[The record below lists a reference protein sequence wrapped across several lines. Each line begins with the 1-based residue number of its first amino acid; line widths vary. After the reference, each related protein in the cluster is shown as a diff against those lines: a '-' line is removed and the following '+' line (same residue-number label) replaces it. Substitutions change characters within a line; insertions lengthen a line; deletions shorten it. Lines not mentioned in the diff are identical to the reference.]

1 MVNDFVKDC
10 DYICTFLLF
19 CEGLWLHLHISVVLW
34 GIVITFAHFCCFV
47 IYVYKKELEVPRY
60 GKNVRTWTLWIVEWI
75 NSLTST
81 LITSLLICQTMER
94 FFSNFLLAIRYEAKS
109 NSIWGEGARSSETY
123 GAQPK
128 PPKAPI
134 LNTIFYS
141 CDLHRFAFIFHIKHL
156 KHAREDMS
164 EHI

>member
-1 MVNDFVKDC
+1 MVR
-10 DYICTFLLF
+10 F

-134 LNTIFYS
+134 LNTIFLLVIYTN
-141 CDLHRFAFIFHIKHL
+141 LHLCFTYKAPQTCRRRYVSTSTI
-156 KHAREDMS
+156 
-164 EHI
+164 